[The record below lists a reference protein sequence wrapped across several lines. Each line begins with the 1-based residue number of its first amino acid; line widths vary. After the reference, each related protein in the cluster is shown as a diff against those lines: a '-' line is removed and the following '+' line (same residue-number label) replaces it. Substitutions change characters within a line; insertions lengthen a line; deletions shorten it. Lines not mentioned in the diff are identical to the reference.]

1 MRARYIRTGV
11 VAVTALT
18 LALLASTARAN
29 EWVMVCD
36 VWGDQVVTVPA
47 PINGIGAGASCPGDD
62 SSYGNGFPPGGMA
75 IWSTSS
81 FATQG
86 QSVHWQVNAPQ
97 GMTIAS
103 VYIPHMY
110 SEGIDDG
117 FGYGGGF
124 YWPGGSGGVGTTD
137 GEPSWSSGSGGSPAF
152 TWPAGGS
159 SYFGWQV
166 VCGIPTCDEGGSE
179 WLSVEFLELQM
190 EETTPPTLSSPDGLW
205 QSNGWVRG
213 DWNVHFWGDSP
224 SGMCSL
230 SAELNDHLIT
240 TSTSSVNA
248 AVWHQCAAPAIDDTI
263 DTSQYGQGPLEFV
276 MAGDDAASE
285 PALYPRVV
293 DVDNAPVGLTLAGPT
308 DVVSTSGTQY
318 VTATATAGPSGVAGI
333 ACSLDGAPYVWKAV
347 TTRLIAVQGVGVHH
361 VSCYAENNARD
372 QAGNAGNS
380 GVQTW
385 TLSIREPSEASAD
398 FSRIVDALRCKKQRE
413 RVRIPPRWVTAV
425 HAGHPIRVRLPG
437 ETRTVSVVHCHPQ
450 TARRRVLVDGHWKIE
465 RVVLPPHTAE
475 VSVRSV
481 KYGQA
486 ATVSGWL
493 GTAQG
498 NALADQP
505 VRIVTAPDNGSDEF
519 TQAAVVTTAADGSWT
534 ASLPAGPSRIVEAQ
548 YDGAATVEPT
558 TSAPVRL
565 VVGASLSLRVH
576 PRHTHWGSTIVLSGQ
591 LNGGYVPPSGELVVL
606 WIGWRGGSTEIGHL
620 YTKPDGTFRGTY
632 TFLRGNGTETYKLWA
647 KTARESDY
655 PYSPH
660 KSQAVSVSV
669 TP

>member
-1 MRARYIRTGV
+1 M
-11 VAVTALT
+11 
-18 LALLASTARAN
+18 
-29 EWVMVCD
+29 
-36 VWGDQVVTVPA
+36 GDGLRRLGRPVVTVPA
-47 PINGIGAGASCPGDD
+47 PINGIGAGAICPGDD
-62 SSYGNGFPPGGMA
+62 SSYGNGLPPGGMA
-75 IWSTSS
+75 IWTTSS
-81 FATQG
+81 FATEG

-103 VYIPHMY
+103 VYIPHMF

-124 YWPGGSGGVGTTD
+124 YWAGGSGGVGTTD
-137 GEPSWSSGSGGSPAF
+137 GEPSWTSASGGSPAF

-159 SYFGWQV
+159 RISDGKWFAASQRVTRAAPNRW
-166 VCGIPTCDEGGSE
+166 T
-179 WLSVEFLELQM
+179 VEFLGLQI
-190 EETTPPTLSSPDGLW
+190 EETTPPTLFSPDGLW
-205 QSNGWVRG
+205 QSSGWVRG

-293 DVDNAPVGLTLAGPT
+293 DVDNAPVGLALAGPT

-347 TTRLIAVQGVGVHH
+347 ASQADRGAGRRSAPRKLLRGEQRPRSSWERRQLGCADLDAQHPRAVRGERGLQSDRRRAAVQE
-361 VSCYAENNARD
+361 AARAGSD
-372 QAGNAGNS
+372 PAALGDRGPCRPSDSGQAAG
-380 GVQTW
+380 
-385 TLSIREPSEASAD
+385 R
-398 FSRIVDALRCKKQRE
+398 DANRD
-413 RVRIPPRWVTAV
+413 
-425 HAGHPIRVRLPG
+425 
-437 ETRTVSVVHCHPQ
+437 VVHCHPQ

-465 RVVLPPHTAE
+465 QVVLPPHTAE

-505 VRIVTAPDNGSDEF
+505 VRIVTAPDNGSE
-519 TQAAVVTTAADGSWT
+519 TT
-534 ASLPAGPSRIVEAQ
+534 R
-548 YDGAATVEPT
+548 
-558 TSAPVRL
+558 R
-565 VVGASLSLRVH
+565 
-576 PRHTHWGSTIVLSGQ
+576 PRS
-591 LNGGYVPPSGELVVL
+591 
-606 WIGWRGGSTEIGHL
+606 
-620 YTKPDGTFRGTY
+620 
-632 TFLRGNGTETYKLWA
+632 
-647 KTARESDY
+647 
-655 PYSPH
+655 
-660 KSQAVSVSV
+660 
-669 TP
+669 